1 MVREFAKCTRHSV
14 HRPAMRVLQQL
25 VLAAFTS
32 LAAAPLAAQTTLRA
46 PARLLHAPGGR
57 LLAELPAGSVVR
69 AGAAR
74 GAFTQVTLE
83 GFVHQSMLGG
93 ARDSF
98 AVSVGGSGGVRLRAQ
113 PSLTAPVLAAMQ
125 LGMGLSRVERRGE
138 WVRVR
143 RTGWISSSAIAT
155 AAAPPRTTAAAGEGS
170 PPKSDST
177 TQPDDGTPLGR
188 QLTAIRELPLRSGPG
203 GRTLATLARGI
214 RLTPVARE
222 RGWVRVRLDGW
233 VPESDVLT
241 ADTSLRAALSAA
253 DLRADPA
260 GTRGKL
266 VRWNVQSLAFQ
277 LADPLRGGLHP
288 NEPYLLA
295 RGPDG
300 ENALLYLALPP
311 SLVEQ
316 GRALP
321 PLAEIVIT
329 ARVRD
334 GRSPPV
340 GVPVLEVEALARR

>member
-1 MVREFAKCTRHSV
+1 
-14 HRPAMRVLQQL
+14 MRTLRL
-25 VLAAFTS
+25 LI
-32 LAAAPLAAQTTLRA
+32 LAAATAVPLDAQATLRA
-46 PARLLHAPGGR
+46 PARFLHAPDGR

-69 AGAAR
+69 AGATR
-74 GAFTQVTLE
+74 GAFTEVTLE
-83 GFVHQSMLGG
+83 GFIHSSLLGG

-98 AVSVGGSGGVRLRAQ
+98 PVSVSGSSGVRLRAQ
-113 PSLTAPVLAAMQ
+113 PNATAPVVAALQ
-125 LGMGLSRVERRGE
+125 RGMGFSRVARQGD

-143 RTGWISSSAIAT
+143 RSGWIGTAALAPRVSVAT
-155 AAAPPRTTAAAGEGS
+155 PPAAAPQRPAAIAAAA
-170 PPKSDST
+170 PVADTT
-177 TQPDDGTPLGR
+177 TQPDDGTPRSG
-188 QLTAIRELPLRSGPG
+188 QLVAMREVPLRTGPG
-203 GRTLATLARGI
+203 GRTLAT
-214 RLTPVARE
+214 VAQGTRVTTVSRE
-222 RGWVRVRLDGW
+222 SGWVRVRVEGW
-233 VPESDVLT
+233 VPERDVVT
-241 ADTSLRAALSAA
+241 ADTSLRASLSAA

-277 LADPLRGGLHP
+277 VADPLRGGLHP
-288 NEPYLLA
+288 DEPYLLA

-316 GRALP
+316 GKGLP

-340 GVPVLEVEALARR
+340 GVPVLEVEALTRR